1 MCCFVASYIRADFTH
16 FEDVGVFWVSGTGDL
31 ECVPEDLVVVKEGV
45 GCHDDA
51 ISQGSFFES
60 PSDDV
65 GASVR

>member
-1 MCCFVASYIRADFTH
+1 M
-16 FEDVGVFWVSGTGDL
+16 
-31 ECVPEDLVVVKEGV
+31 PEDLVVVKEGV